1 MLSFNVS
8 ASYARSGVRDCAR
21 VCFPVFMC
29 IGALLLLH
37 SYDIS
42 VAPVGWIL
50 CLRHG
55 RGVDLPH
62 AQMFKFMHDKK
73 NSYYSERREFANL
86 ASYLGKERE
95 RSATFNVVVTLDDA

>member
-1 MLSFNVS
+1 MIVLACVFQCS
-8 ASYARSGVRDCAR
+8 C
-21 VCFPVFMC
+21 VCTVVFF
-29 IGALLLLH
+29 
-37 SYDIS
+37 YDIS

-62 AQMFKFMHDKK
+62 AQMFKLMHDKK